1 MRQYMHQHWPH
12 TPRPAGWQASPARR
26 ALLALGGHDSPAG
39 SCTWHVLGCGW
50 SVREWA
56 LRQGGG
62 GRPVRQEQ
70 AQGWLVATLKLL
82 SAHYGLAERAAA

>member
-1 MRQYMHQHWPH
+1 
-12 TPRPAGWQASPARR
+12 
-26 ALLALGGHDSPAG
+26 
-39 SCTWHVLGCGW
+39 VLGCGW